1 MGYTRTH
8 LHSLQPIVCVTYL
21 PVSNQSPVS
30 YQCRTRKNQTQPQS
44 LTESTRLSSSLS
56 ISQQSFLEHPLVVSF
71 LIVSFFMGLTVK
83 NASSDGEWTVVLP
96 NKRRHG
102 RRRKPK
108 PKVHEE
114 EEEKPWKSD
123 DLEIDL
129 QRQARLKK
137 KMEISINKIESS
149 KFYSTFLEQVKS
161 SKVSDQ
167 FRLVLGTETQL
178 QMVMYGIG
186 SIESYES
193 PRFQLSVAILMKRE
207 FGWVGDIEVFDPVL
221 SATESSV
228 LESLGCTVLSVNEQ
242 ARREA
247 LKPTLFFMPH
257 CEANLY
263 SNLLQANWRMDR
275 LSRMA
280 LFGNSFKMY
289 EEQVMLEE
297 EVIRATK
304 RIIAARRITS
314 EFAIEIVSDDYFPAF
329 HDSSWHF
336 FSSGLD
342 SELPLLVSE
351 GS

>member
-1 MGYTRTH
+1 MGA
-8 LHSLQPIVCVTYL
+8 P
-21 PVSNQSPVS
+21 
-30 YQCRTRKNQTQPQS
+30 
-44 LTESTRLSSSLS
+44 
-56 ISQQSFLEHPLVVSF
+56 
-71 LIVSFFMGLTVK
+71 VK
-83 NASSDGEWTVVLP
+83 NPSSDGEWTVVLP
-96 NKRRHG
+96 SKRRQG
-102 RRRKPK
+102 RRKPK

-114 EEEKPWKSD
+114 EEKPWKSD
-123 DLEIDL
+123 DLEVDI

-137 KMEISINKIESS
+137 KMESSIKKLESS
-149 KFYSTFLEQVKS
+149 KFYTALIEQLKS
-161 SKVSDQ
+161 PEVSDQ

-178 QMVMYGIG
+178 QMVVYGIG
-186 SIESYES
+186 SIEAYES
-193 PRFQLSVAILMKRE
+193 PRFQLSIAVLMKRE
-207 FGWVGDIEVFDPVL
+207 FDWVGNIEVFDPIL

-228 LESLGCTVLSVNEQ
+228 LESMGCTVLSVNEQ

-263 SNLLQANWRMDR
+263 NNLLQANWRVDR
-275 LSRMA
+275 LCRIA
-280 LFGNSFKMY
+280 LFGNSFQMY
-289 EEQVMLEE
+289 EEQVTVDP

-304 RIIAARRITS
+304 RIIAARRITR
-314 EFAIEIVSDDYFPAF
+314 EFAIETVADDYFPAF

>member
-1 MGYTRTH
+1 MGA
-8 LHSLQPIVCVTYL
+8 
-21 PVSNQSPVS
+21 PV
-30 YQCRTRKNQTQPQS
+30 KN
-44 LTESTRLSSSLS
+44 SSSY
-56 ISQQSFLEHPLVVSF
+56 
-71 LIVSFFMGLTVK
+71 
-83 NASSDGEWTVVLP
+83 GEWTVVLP
-96 NKRRHG
+96 SKRRQG
-102 RRRKPK
+102 RRKPK

-114 EEEKPWKSD
+114 EEKPWKSD
-123 DLEIDL
+123 DLEVDI

-137 KMEISINKIESS
+137 KMESSIKKLESS
-149 KFYSTFLEQVKS
+149 KFYTALIEQLKS
-161 SKVSDQ
+161 PEVSDQ

-178 QMVMYGIG
+178 QMVVYGIG
-186 SIESYES
+186 SIEAYES
-193 PRFQLSVAILMKRE
+193 PRFQLSIAILMKRE
-207 FGWVGDIEVFDPVL
+207 FHWVGNIEVFDPIL

-228 LESLGCTVLSVNEQ
+228 LESMGCTVLSVNEQ

-263 SNLLQANWRMDR
+263 NNLLQANWRVDR
-275 LSRMA
+275 LCRIA
-280 LFGNSFKMY
+280 LFGNSFQMY
-289 EEQVMLEE
+289 EEQVTVDP

-304 RIIAARRITS
+304 RIIAARRIAS
-314 EFAIEIVSDDYFPAF
+314 EFAIETVSDDYFPAF